1 VQPIQVPPGI
11 PRRRFDLRAA
21 GRRVFG
27 ERPGRRLYLVVA
39 AVIFIFIVWAVCA
52 VYVRP
57 NEFAVKQVTVGRH
70 KGILPEVYYPGLH
83 FVSPGTERLHVF
95 STDIQSLDLTNDPKE
110 RPKDDKRVTPA
121 INIQTSEGYTV
132 TVDCS
137 VLYRIEDPYKVL
149 TTVGPGKLYE
159 DALVIPR
166 TEQIL
171 RKRLGELDAE
181 EFYDVNKRS
190 VRARAAREELNSE
203 LVPNGIRVIH
213 IFLRRYEY
221 DQRYQAAIEQRKIQ
235 DQTVFKNIA
244 EAELAAATAERDR
257 VLAVGQAAI
266 RVELARG
273 DAEKKKL
280 EAEADLYSRRQRAA
294 GELAVSLAEAEGT
307 RLENEALRGVGA
319 ENLVG
324 LRMAEVLRGTK
335 VIVVPT
341 DGESGVNP
349 LDLRSALK
357 RFDVKGGP

>member
-1 VQPIQVPPGI
+1 MSPMQVQPIQG
-11 PRRRFDLRAA
+11 RKFDLRAL

-27 ERPGRRLYLVVA
+27 GRPGRRLYLLIAVALFILVV
-39 AVIFIFIVWAVCA
+39 WGVCT

-95 STDIQSLDLTNDPKE
+95 PTDIQSLDLTNDPNE

-132 TVDCS
+132 TVDVS

-149 TTVGPGKLYE
+149 TTIGPGKLYE

-166 TEQIL
+166 TEQLL
-171 RKRLGELDAE
+171 RKWLGELDAE
-181 EFYDVNKRS
+181 EFYDVNKRV
-190 VRARAAREELNSE
+190 VRSRKARDELNAE
-203 LVPNGIRVIH
+203 LVPNGIRVTH
-213 IFLRRYEY
+213 IFLRRYAY
-221 DQRYQAAIEQRKIQ
+221 DGRYQAAIEQRKIQ

-244 EAELAAATAERDR
+244 EAELATATAERDR
-257 VLAVGQAAI
+257 VIALGQAAV
-266 RVELARG
+266 RVELSRG

-280 EAEADLYSRRQRAA
+280 DAEADLYSRRQHAA
-294 GELAVSLAEAEGT
+294 GDLAVSLAEAEGT

-324 LRMAEVLRGTK
+324 LKMAEVLRGTK

-357 RFDVKGGP
+357 RFDVRSGP

>member
-1 VQPIQVPPGI
+1 MQPIQVPPGI

-27 ERPGRRLYLVVA
+27 ERPGRRLYLVIAGV
-39 AVIFIFIVWAVCA
+39 VFIFIVWAVCA

-70 KGILPEVYYPGLH
+70 KGILPDVYYPGLH

-95 STDIQSLDLTNDPKE
+95 STDIQSLDLTNDPNE

-137 VLYRIEDPYKVL
+137 VLYRVEDPYKVL

-190 VRARAAREELNSE
+190 IRARAAREELNSE

-257 VLAVGQAAI
+257 VLALGQAAI

-273 DAEKKKL
+273 EAEKKKL

>member
-1 VQPIQVPPGI
+1 MQPIQVPPGI

-27 ERPGRRLYLVVA
+27 ERPGRRLYLVIAGV
-39 AVIFIFIVWAVCA
+39 VFIFIVWAVCA

-95 STDIQSLDLTNDPKE
+95 STDIQSLDLTNDPNE

-137 VLYRIEDPYKVL
+137 VLYRVEDPYKVL

-181 EFYDVNKRS
+181 EFYDVSKRS
-190 VRARAAREELNSE
+190 IRARAAREELNSE

-235 DQTVFKNIA
+235 DQTVFKNKA
-244 EAELAAATAERDR
+244 EADMAQANAERDR
-257 VLAVGQAAI
+257 IVAVGEAAVK
-266 RVELARG
+266 VELSHG

-280 EAEADLYSRRQRAA
+280 EAEADLYARKKGAA
-294 GELAVSLAEAEGT
+294 GELEVKLAEAEGT
-307 RLENEALRGVGA
+307 RLENEALRGKGS

-324 LRMAEVLRGTK
+324 LKMADVLRGTR

-349 LDLRSALK
+349 LDLKSALK
-357 RFDVKGGP
+357 RFDVKGE